1 MLAFKLLT
9 INTILNQCTSSVVL
23 SLLMVR
29 ITINSG
35 LIDRVKF
42 NLVMFHFCGFA
53 ERELSGLFTIE

>member
-9 INTILNQCTSSVVL
+9 INTILNQYTSGAVL
-23 SLLMVR
+23 SLIMVR

-35 LIDRVKF
+35 LIIRVKF

-53 ERELSGLFTIE
+53 ELELSGLFTTE